1 MLYSNQEEILRE
13 IQKGA
18 KNDYDKI
25 ANTYAWVQQNIR
37 YLAFEAGISAHQP
50 ATPAETIRKRYGDCK
65 AMALLL
71 KTLLKAQGFDARQTD
86 IGTWD
91 VPYSLQENPSIASID
106 HAICTVFYQGKPYYL
121 DATNPYIPLGY
132 VPDNIQGRM
141 ALVEDADSF
150 RMNKLPE
157 LAADSCFSSIT
168 YQATLESGD
177 DGNYDIKGKLY
188 SKWKGDMKSWI
199 LVGNDATAQDEKE
212 KALVAA
218 MGVDERLDKIG
229 DIMMT
234 GNRPQ
239 DESLNITAFFMK
251 KGAGQLVDGSVYL
264 DANLDESLF
273 LTPVDTTKRVSDY
286 MISMKVKNVRKVSLS
301 IPKGMRVQELPAPFA
316 SHSHWADLSCTFSK
330 QGNRVV
336 MKKEYVIKNRR
347 VALKDIP
354 AWNKMVSEWND
365 ACNQQVVILTK

>member
-1 MLYSNQEEILRE
+1 
-13 IQKGA
+13 
-18 KNDYDKI
+18 
-25 ANTYAWVQQNIR
+25 
-37 YLAFEAGISAHQP
+37 
-50 ATPAETIRKRYGDCK
+50 
-65 AMALLL
+65 MALLL

-121 DATNPYIPLGY
+121 DATNPYVPLGY

-199 LVGNDATAQDEKE
+199 LVGNDATAQDEKRRPWWQRWG
-212 KALVAA
+212 L
-218 MGVDERLDKIG
+218 MNDWIRLGI
-229 DIMMT
+229 
-234 GNRPQ
+234 
-239 DESLNITAFFMK
+239 
-251 KGAGQLVDGSVYL
+251 
-264 DANLDESLF
+264 
-273 LTPVDTTKRVSDY
+273 
-286 MISMKVKNVRKVSLS
+286 
-301 IPKGMRVQELPAPFA
+301 
-316 SHSHWADLSCTFSK
+316 
-330 QGNRVV
+330 
-336 MKKEYVIKNRR
+336 
-347 VALKDIP
+347 
-354 AWNKMVSEWND
+354 
-365 ACNQQVVILTK
+365 